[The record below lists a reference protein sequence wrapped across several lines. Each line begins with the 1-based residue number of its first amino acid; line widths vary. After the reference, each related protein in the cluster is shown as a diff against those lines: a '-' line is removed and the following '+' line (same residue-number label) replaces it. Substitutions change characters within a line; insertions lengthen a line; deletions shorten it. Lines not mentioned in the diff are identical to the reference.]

1 MQSLDAL
8 SLQRVPAKVDVMPLQ
23 AAAGEKA
30 AAEEAAKLLE
40 KAQEEPDEKETP
52 EKDSGHMPVK
62 RKRLGLQAMHVPLDE
77 AGSVLL
83 LSSSTTE
90 ILTCVSH
97 KSGTGDLQAMA
108 LCVGG
113 MCKIFLG
120 IAKSLS

>member
-1 MQSLDAL
+1 M
-8 SLQRVPAKVDVMPLQ
+8 DVMPLQ

-40 KAQEEPDEKETP
+40 KAREEPDEKETP

-97 KSGTGDLQAMA
+97 TSGTGDLQTMA

-113 MCKIFLG
+113 MCKSFLG
-120 IAKSLS
+120 IAMSLS